1 MKQASI
7 SICNQKGGIGKST
20 FTMLLAS
27 HLHYTLGYDVLVVD
41 CDYPQWSVQ
50 AQRERELSLIEHDD
64 YHKLLL
70 VRQFKATGR
79 KLWPVLKCMP
89 PEAPEEVER
98 LLQSGYHPRIILYDL
113 PGTVNAEGVI
123 RLLASL
129 DAVFVPMKADKVVM
143 ESTLS
148 FARSLTTNLA
158 QDPTLTLQS
167 VYLFW
172 TMIDRRERT
181 PLYDRYEAV
190 IRKLGLSLMTTHI
203 PYRSK
208 FNKELL
214 ADNTGVGRST
224 LLAPARTFA
233 CEAQLEILAGQLPIT
248 TKVTRVIPEQIPSG
262 TATDAIPAEPPSV
275 PEIDTEKIPDETPSV
290 SAAQEPRR
298 RRTPPL
304 SDYERM
310 FLTPVEYG
318 IRATLYVNA
327 STKRKILEILK
338 RIGGERLS
346 ATSYV
351 DNILQHH
358 IETFRDDINR
368 LDRKRNF
375 EKLV

>member
-143 ESTLS
+143 EST
-148 FARSLTTNLA
+148 
-158 QDPTLTLQS
+158 
-167 VYLFW
+167 
-172 TMIDRRERT
+172 RRERT

-233 CEAQLEILAGQLPIT
+233 CEAQLEIL
-248 TKVTRVIPEQIPSG
+248 
-262 TATDAIPAEPPSV
+262 
-275 PEIDTEKIPDETPSV
+275 TE
-290 SAAQEPRR
+290 
-298 RRTPPL
+298 
-304 SDYERM
+304 
-310 FLTPVEYG
+310 
-318 IRATLYVNA
+318 
-327 STKRKILEILK
+327 EILTLLK
-338 RIGGERLS
+338 IR
-346 ATSYV
+346 
-351 DNILQHH
+351 
-358 IETFRDDINR
+358 
-368 LDRKRNF
+368 
-375 EKLV
+375 

>member
-1 MKQASI
+1 
-7 SICNQKGGIGKST
+7 
-20 FTMLLAS
+20 
-27 HLHYTLGYDVLVVD
+27 
-41 CDYPQWSVQ
+41 
-50 AQRERELSLIEHDD
+50 
-64 YHKLLL
+64 
-70 VRQFKATGR
+70 
-79 KLWPVLKCMP
+79 MP
-89 PEAPEEVER
+89 PEAPEEVGR

-233 CEAQLEILAGQLPIT
+233 CEAQLEILTEEILHSSKSDNNGQET
-248 TKVTRVIPEQIPSG
+248 QSRSRRKSCKTGDRRAVTHHYKGHTGNSG
-262 TATDAIPAEPPSV
+262 TDPI
-275 PEIDTEKIPDETPSV
+275 
-290 SAAQEPRR
+290 RNC
-298 RRTPPL
+298 
-304 SDYERM
+304 
-310 FLTPVEYG
+310 YG
-318 IRATLYVNA
+318 R
-327 STKRKILEILK
+327 SE
-338 RIGGERLS
+338 EH
-346 ATSYV
+346 TSE
-351 DNILQHH
+351 LQS
-358 IETFRDDINR
+358 R
-368 LDRKRNF
+368 
-375 EKLV
+375 

>member
-70 VRQFKATGR
+70 VRQFKATG
-79 KLWPVLKCMP
+79 
-89 PEAPEEVER
+89 
-98 LLQSGYHPRIILYDL
+98 RIILYDL

-233 CEAQLEILAGQLPIT
+233 CEAQLEIL
-248 TKVTRVIPEQIPSG
+248 
-262 TATDAIPAEPPSV
+262 
-275 PEIDTEKIPDETPSV
+275 TE
-290 SAAQEPRR
+290 
-298 RRTPPL
+298 
-304 SDYERM
+304 
-310 FLTPVEYG
+310 
-318 IRATLYVNA
+318 
-327 STKRKILEILK
+327 EILTLLK
-338 RIGGERLS
+338 IR
-346 ATSYV
+346 
-351 DNILQHH
+351 
-358 IETFRDDINR
+358 
-368 LDRKRNF
+368 
-375 EKLV
+375 

>member
-7 SICNQKGGIGKST
+7 SICNQKGGVGKST
-20 FTMLLAS
+20 FTVLLAS
-27 HLHYTLGYDVLVVD
+27 YLHYIVGHDVLVVD
-41 CDYPQWSVQ
+41 CDYPQWSVH

-113 PGTVNAEGVI
+113 PGTVNTEGVI

-158 QDPTLTLQS
+158 QDPTLTLRS

-181 PLYDRYEAV
+181 PLYDQYEAV

-208 FNKELL
+208 FSKELL
-214 ADNTGVGRST
+214 PDNTGVGRST

-233 CEAQLEILAGQLPIT
+233 CEAQLEILA
-248 TKVTRVIPEQIPSG
+248 E
-262 TATDAIPAEPPSV
+262 
-275 PEIDTEKIPDETPSV
+275 
-290 SAAQEPRR
+290 
-298 RRTPPL
+298 
-304 SDYERM
+304 
-310 FLTPVEYG
+310 
-318 IRATLYVNA
+318 
-327 STKRKILEILK
+327 EILTLLK
-338 RIGGERLS
+338 IR
-346 ATSYV
+346 
-351 DNILQHH
+351 
-358 IETFRDDINR
+358 
-368 LDRKRNF
+368 
-375 EKLV
+375 